1 MSWSSS
7 ARLAALQPHSAF
19 AVTNDYPK
27 QHNALRTGESDGA
40 AHVRMA
46 VTADFART
54 IPLAE
59 LMHAD
64 RTQQMQRQ
72 MARSGRGDGAAGAS
86 ATSTSPLG
94 ATLNRTQQQ
103 LQPPAAFASTLPPPP
118 SFSQTA
124 QLPVRVPAALGYSAA
139 LAQMHADRADRM
151 VRQPRGWSQ
160 GEALARAARR
170 DEEKEE
176 RIAVLKPDV
185 HDAIVAD
192 SIDAQLRHAQ
202 MRAQSAPHRN
212 GDGRGD
218 AARRSAAAA
227 DRAAHNSAK
236 QQQFWADVQ
245 EQKER
250 LAKRLSERMSLR
262 RARDDAAFASMLARL
277 NDNKDLLA
285 DIEQY
290 LAIGE
295 QEGERRKERL
305 YQQWCAQVY
314 EPTQSAIAAGLAARP
329 TADVEARRVRMFN
342 DFLRASN
349 RKKEGLH
356 LDVLVEPGYFPL
368 ESRRH
373 TLRVHTGKLRD
384 PLKASLQSADD
395 EWRLHKI
402 FHPDAERIVHQ
413 TKSTL
418 LPPPIWAKYKIE
430 STPHGRYSLLKGNI
444 APSVG
449 KRLVEPDAALRDPHG
464 VRDSLDHYTIDT
476 DPATVRAQFF
486 KKGKRVEGYDNASE
500 RVDYNIVAST
510 EPSLRHQYATH
521 APCPQANAMSHR
533 HSASMSMSQP
543 QPQLR
548 AHTQSHFAP
557 APPARFVETAAA
569 PAPHLEQQ

>member
-1 MSWSSS
+1 M
-7 ARLAALQPHSAF
+7 
-19 AVTNDYPK
+19 
-27 QHNALRTGESDGA
+27 
-40 AHVRMA
+40 RMA

-64 RTQQMQRQ
+64 RAQQMQQQ
-72 MARSGRGDGAAGAS
+72 MATSGRGEASAAS
-86 ATSTSPLG
+86 ATSSSPLR

-103 LQPPAAFASTLPPPP
+103 LQPLFASTLPPPP

-124 QLPVRVPAALGYSAA
+124 QLPVRVPPAQGYSAA
-139 LAQMHADRADRM
+139 LAQMHESRSDRM
-151 VRQPRGWSQ
+151 VRLPRGWSQ
-160 GEALARAARR
+160 AESLARAARR
-170 DEEKEE
+170 DEEKEQ
-176 RIAVLKPDV
+176 RIAVYKPDI
-185 HDAIVAD
+185 HDEIVAD
-192 SIDAQLRHAQ
+192 SIDAQIRHTNL
-202 MRAQSAPHRN
+202 RAQSAPHRSG
-212 GDGRGD
+212 GDSAE
-218 AARRSAAAA
+218 AARRAAAA

-262 RARDDAAFASMLARL
+262 RARDDAAFESMLARL
-277 NDNKDLLA
+277 DDNKDLLA

-290 LAIGE
+290 LAIGD

-349 RKKEGLH
+349 RRKEGLH

-384 PLKASLQSADD
+384 PLKASLQSAED

-413 TKSTL
+413 TKATL
-418 LPPPIWAKYKIE
+418 LPPPVWAKYKIE
-430 STPHGRYSLLKGNI
+430 ATPHGRYSLLKGNV

-464 VRDSLDHYTIDT
+464 VRDSFDHYTIDT

-510 EPSLRHQYATH
+510 EPSMKVQYAAH
-521 APCPQANAMSHR
+521 AAAVAQANAPSHR
-533 HSASMSMSQP
+533 HSASLSQ
-543 QPQLR
+543 QPR
-548 AHTQSHFAP
+548 AHTQTHFAP
-557 APPARFVETAAA
+557 TPPARFVETTAA
-569 PAPHLEQQ
+569 PELEQQ